1 MKFEEYFHYTEKLL
15 NAQSNVAEVIQH
27 MGIRGKV
34 REFFVKEIIE
44 KHFNNKVT
52 ISRGVVNLDNE
63 EDEGQIDLI
72 LTSDYALVAA
82 FTPEDIGVNAED
94 CKMVIEVKTNATSA
108 DIEAFNKRA
117 KTIKQ
122 NCLES
127 KPICGMFCYKID
139 ILKTTLLERFGH
151 IYDSEFDIYTVDG
164 NIEFEYPHIDFFV
177 CIDQT
182 EFEDFTGTSEF
193 FLRKDTS
200 EISDGSYDLSE
211 NLPALKDFLK
221 MIKGI
226 LKN

>member
-52 ISRGVVNLDNE
+52 ISRGIVNLDNE

-72 LTSDYALVAA
+72 LTSDYAIVAA

-108 DIEAFNKRA
+108 DIDAFNKRA

-127 KPICGMFCYKID
+127 KPICGMFCYKI
-139 ILKTTLLERFGH
+139 KKH
-151 IYDSEFDIYTVDG
+151 
-164 NIEFEYPHIDFFV
+164 
-177 CIDQT
+177 
-182 EFEDFTGTSEF
+182 
-193 FLRKDTS
+193 
-200 EISDGSYDLSE
+200 
-211 NLPALKDFLK
+211 
-221 MIKGI
+221 
-226 LKN
+226 LKNDLT

>member
-1 MKFEEYFHYTEKLL
+1 MRFEEYFHYTEKLL
-15 NAQSNVAEVIQH
+15 NAQSDVAEVIQH
-27 MGIRGKV
+27 LGIRGKV

-44 KHFNNKVT
+44 KHFNNKIT

-63 EDEGQIDLI
+63 ENEGQVDLI
-72 LTSDYALVAA
+72 LTNDYALVAA

-108 DIEAFNKRA
+108 DIDAFNKRA

-122 NCLES
+122 NCLETT
-127 KPICGMFCYKID
+127 PLCGMFCYKID
-139 ILKTTLLERFGH
+139 ILKTTLLERFGYV
-151 IYDSEFDIYTVDG
+151 YDKEFEIYTQDG
-164 NIEFEYPHIDFFV
+164 NKELLYPHIDFFV

-200 EISDGSYDLSE
+200 ELSDGSYDLSE
-211 NLPALKDFLK
+211 NFPALKDFLN

-226 LKN
+226 LRT

>member
-52 ISRGVVNLDNE
+52 ISRGIVNLDNE

-108 DIEAFNKRA
+108 DIVAFNKRA

-122 NCLES
+122 NCLED

-139 ILKTTLLERFGH
+139 ILKTTLLERFGYD
-151 IYDSEFDIYTVDG
+151 YDSEFEIYTFDG
-164 NIEFEYPHIDFFV
+164 NRAFDYPHIDFFV

-182 EFEDFTGTSEF
+182 EFDDFTGTSEF

-200 EISDGSYDLSE
+200 EQSDGSYDLSE

-226 LKN
+226 LKQ

>member
-1 MKFEEYFHYTEKLL
+1 MRFEEYFHYTEKLL
-15 NAQSNVAEVIQH
+15 NAQSDVAEVIQH

-44 KHFNNKVT
+44 KHFNNRIS

-63 EDEGQIDLI
+63 ENEGQVDLI
-72 LTSDYALVAA
+72 LTNDYALVAA

-108 DIEAFNKRA
+108 DIDAFNKRA

-122 NCLES
+122 YCIETT
-127 KPICGMFCYKID
+127 PHCGMFCYKID
-139 ILKTTLLERFGH
+139 ILKTTLLERFGYV
-151 IYDSEFDIYTVDG
+151 YDKEFEIYTQDD
-164 NIEFEYPHIDFFV
+164 NKELLYPHIDFFV
-177 CIDQT
+177 CIDQS

-200 EISDGSYDLSE
+200 ELSDGSYDLSE
-211 NLPALKDFLK
+211 NFPALKDFLN

-226 LKN
+226 LRT